1 MKSAARSESGDV
13 LTEYGRLA
21 ADYDRRWSSY
31 LDASLRETRK
41 RLELHAGDSVLDI
54 GCGTGILLD
63 ALSSSAPTL
72 HLVGA
77 DPTPEMLQVARIS
90 IGGRA
95 MLTQSYAE
103 HLPFASRTF
112 DVVVSMSSFHYFRDP
127 PGALEEMA
135 RVLRPDGQ
143 VVITDWC
150 ADYLLY
156 RCSEPLI
163 RIFHR
168 VPFRTYSQEELQGL
182 LAEAGFTDIRIDR
195 YKINWFWGLMTAV
208 GRL

>member
-1 MKSAARSESGDV
+1 M

-21 ADYDRRWSSY
+21 AGYDRRWFSY

-41 RLELHAGDSVLDI
+41 RLELHVGDRVLDI
-54 GCGTGILLD
+54 GCGTGILLG
-63 ALSSSAPTL
+63 ALSLSAPTL

-77 DPTPEMLQVARIS
+77 DPTPEMLEVARIS
-90 IGGRA
+90 IGNRA
-95 MLTQSYAE
+95 MLVESYAE
-103 HLPFASRTF
+103 QLPFTSRTF
-112 DVVVSMSSFHYFRDP
+112 DVVVSTSTFHYFRDP
-127 PGALEEMA
+127 AGALTEVT
-135 RVLRPDGQ
+135 RVLHSDGR

-163 RIFHR
+163 RTFHR
-168 VPFRTYSQEELQGL
+168 VPFRAYSQEELQEL
-182 LAEAGFTDIRIDR
+182 LAEASFSDIRIDR

-208 GRL
+208 ERL